1 MCSFHKQ
8 ATASERYLEFR
19 KIIHFISFTSQHNHR
34 QHMTAGED
42 AVIKKYRT
50 LKLAQVIHSAQWKV
64 I

>member
-8 ATASERYLEFR
+8 ATASERLEFR
-19 KIIHFISFTSQHNHR
+19 KIIHFISFTP

-50 LKLAQVIHSAQWKV
+50 LKLAQVIHSAQ
-64 I
+64 

>member
-8 ATASERYLEFR
+8 ATASERLEFR
-19 KIIHFISFTSQHNHR
+19 KIIHFISFTPQHNHR

-50 LKLAQVIHSAQWKV
+50 LKLAQVIHSAQRKV